1 MTNKFFFI
9 LCLPVLFLVSGC
21 VSTQELSMLENR
33 VAVLESQDSDRF
45 TREDKTIKEMTLVV
59 NRLESGLEESQRT
72 SREGYAELKSLVEEI
87 KAENQQLTGR
97 MEESEHR
104 FKNVG
109 NQASAG
115 SKTDFVRLDA
125 AVSKNFQRIVALEEY
140 LGFEPSDVKVDAP
153 PVDGEKTVEDTS
165 EKGLY
170 SAAKLL
176 LDKGE
181 FEQARKAFEAFLKP
195 YPESDNADNARFW
208 IAESYYREKWYEKAI
223 LEYQKVIENYPKGNK
238 VSAALFKQGY
248 AFANLGEKAN
258 ARLILKELIK
268 KFPQS
273 NEAGIAAEKLKS
285 LQ

>member
-1 MTNKFFFI
+1 
-9 LCLPVLFLVSGC
+9 
-21 VSTQELSMLENR
+21 MLENR